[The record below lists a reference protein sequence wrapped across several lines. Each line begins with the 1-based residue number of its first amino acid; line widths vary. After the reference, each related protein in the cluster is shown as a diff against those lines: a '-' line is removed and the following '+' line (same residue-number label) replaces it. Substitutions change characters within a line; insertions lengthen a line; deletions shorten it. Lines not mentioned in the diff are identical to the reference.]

1 MSATPVTGAAPV
13 RGATPRLLLSCES
26 LLGISRSTRDRTLE
40 VQARFHEPESLAV
53 TLDKAIGS
61 GADGVLVS
69 PTQQL
74 RVALAEL
81 KTAIPIF
88 GLLPNVPEYVR
99 DSSDVGLVGAAI
111 KRVKS
116 ASVGTLVRLG
126 ITGVSHAPGV
136 LKSDFAA
143 MVPVLL
149 ELEAAALAARDLRGV
164 VLAAPITDLALAGK
178 HQRFFA
184 HVCAFIRGRFGA
196 QAAFETHNLG
206 HLLRALREWG
216 VKPDFVVGP
225 VNPRGLLMK
234 PSSDEV
240 LSELARTTVPVL
252 AKELRAGGTVSL
264 AEGAAFARAKG
275 AYGLVP
281 DLIDL
286 DDLGPELRALKQ

>member
-1 MSATPVTGAAPV
+1 VPGAD
-13 RGATPRLLLSCES
+13 GASGTPRLLVSGES
-26 LLGISRSTRDRTLE
+26 LLGVSRAPRDRTLE

-53 TLDKAIGS
+53 TLSKALSS

-69 PTQQL
+69 PSQQL
-74 RVALAEL
+74 RAALREL
-81 KTAIPIF
+81 KQPIPIF

-111 KRVKS
+111 KRVKT
-116 ASVGTLVRLG
+116 ASPATLARLG
-126 ITGVSHAPGV
+126 LTGITHAPGI

-149 ELEAAALAARDLRGV
+149 ELEAAALAAKDLRGV
-164 VLAAPITDLALAGK
+164 VLAAPITDLALAGR

-184 HVCAFIRGRFGA
+184 HVSAFIRGRFGA
-196 QAAFETHNLG
+196 LAGFETHNLG
-206 HLLRALREWG
+206 HLLRSLREWG

-234 PSSDEV
+234 PSAAEV
-240 LSELARTTVPVL
+240 LAELARAPVPVL

-264 AEGAAFARAKG
+264 EEGARFARDHG

-286 DDLGPELRALKQ
+286 DDLGTELRALRV

>member
-1 MSATPVTGAAPV
+1 MSPIAAE
-13 RGATPRLLLSCES
+13 APRLLLSGES
-26 LLGISRSTRDRTLE
+26 LLGISRGSRDRTLE
-40 VQARFHEPESLAV
+40 VAARFHEPESLAV
-53 TLDKAIGS
+53 TLAKAYGA

-69 PTQQL
+69 PTAQL
-74 RVALAEL
+74 RGALAEL
-81 KTAIPIF
+81 KEAIPIY

-99 DSSDVGLVGAAI
+99 DSSDVGLVGAAL

-116 ASVGTLVRLG
+116 AGIGTMFRLG
-126 ITGVSHAPGV
+126 ITGITHAPGV

-149 ELEAAALAARDLRGV
+149 ELEAASLAARDLRAV

-178 HQRFFA
+178 HKAFFA
-184 HVCAFIRGRFGA
+184 HVSKFIRARFNA

-206 HLLRALREWG
+206 HLLRALREWE
-216 VKPDFVVGP
+216 VRPDFVIGP

-234 PSSDEV
+234 PSQAEV
-240 LSELARTTVPVL
+240 LAELKRATVPVL

-264 AEGAAFARAKG
+264 AEGAQFARQNG

-286 DDLGPELRALKQ
+286 DDLPSELRALRG